1 MKKYSWNFLQQFNFN
16 PPRDIILERTKQI
29 QNKYDLY
36 KKNPLNILKLSQ
48 KLFINNDLFVLVKNK
63 FPYNISHN
71 IDHYVLFINP
81 KLKNKFN
88 YAIIYKVVKYKFKLL
103 CMYKP
108 FIIFENIPENRS
120 IKDITH
126 YQVFILKY

>member
-16 PPRDIILERTKQI
+16 PPKDIILERTKQI
-29 QNKYDLY
+29 QNEYDLY
-36 KKNPLNILKLSQ
+36 KKNPLNILKFSQ

-88 YAIIYKVVKYKFKLL
+88 YELIYKVVKYKFKLL
-103 CMYKP
+103 YMYKP
-108 FIIFENIPENRS
+108 FIIFENIPENCS